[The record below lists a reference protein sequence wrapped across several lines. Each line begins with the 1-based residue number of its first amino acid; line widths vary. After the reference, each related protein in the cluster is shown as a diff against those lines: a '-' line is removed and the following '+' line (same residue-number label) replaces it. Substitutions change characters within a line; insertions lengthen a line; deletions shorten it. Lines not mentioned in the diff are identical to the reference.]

1 MEIRST
7 PAGAI
12 IGHRE
17 EGGRE
22 VLRDFFFSPLSSN
35 GEGQA
40 RVPRHLSKDQMN
52 TTKLFLQKCWPPQWL
67 DLCPAMRPDS
77 LIDEALRQVA
87 SSAQRHSAWSAPDA
101 AVMQLGT
108 AHLRHEPAPP
118 HAFGSV
124 RRVVREF
131 ERRPGWR
138 LRRERSATSESYRT
152 SSGLNG
158 Q

>member
-1 MEIRST
+1 MS
-7 PAGAI
+7 
-12 IGHRE
+12 HRANHVE
-17 EGGRE
+17 VNRGRG
-22 VLRDFFFSPLSSN
+22 RKKKIPKDFSSPLFSVPYYRAN
-35 GEGQA
+35 K
-40 RVPRHLSKDQMN
+40 VPRHLSKDQMN